1 MFSIFSS
8 QTNFTKEGAKI
19 NESLE
24 QCRRLL
30 KDIINNK
37 VTSVNNVRKNFV
49 LAEKKVLEISKKIKK
64 LRSDFSNKI
73 KNKKFPRNTL
83 SNNNYKQYI
92 VRNGNSYKV
101 VKTPTI
107 LNMQPILNNFKLSR
121 ERYNQQVRN
130 RNTAEKAEKNRLAK
144 EQQNKN
150 RAEQAEKNRIVKEQQ
165 NKNRAEKAEKERL
178 AKIEQAEKNRIE
190 KEQQNKIR
198 AEQAEKERLAKA
210 QQNEAYVR
218 NTKQKASKLLEMINM
233 RRKNVDS
240 TKFGG
245 GNTSNRGAGN
255 IEMKNMKTRNINAAV
270 NAAVSR
276 LPPA

>member
-37 VTSVNNVRKNFV
+37 VTSANNVRKNFV
-49 LAEKKVLEISKKIKK
+49 LAEKKVLEISKKIKS
-64 LRSDFSNKI
+64 LRTEFSNQI

-83 SNNNYKQYI
+83 SSNNYKQYI
-92 VRNGNSYKV
+92 ARNGNSYKV

-107 LNMQPILNNFKLSR
+107 LNMQPILSNFKLSR
-121 ERYNQQVRN
+121 ERYNQKVRN
-130 RNTAEKAEKNRLAK
+130 RVRAEKAEKNRIAK

-150 RAEQAEKNRIVKEQQ
+150 RAEQ
-165 NKNRAEKAEKERL
+165 AEKERL
-178 AKIEQAEKNRIE
+178 AKIEQAEKNRIA

-245 GNTSNRGAGN
+245 SPSNRGAGN